1 MLVTVCTHRF
11 APRVGGRLGLIC
23 LKASRGAMNEKSFWD
38 RLTRIQKELPVL
50 LKEVP
55 HNRVRT
61 IKEAIDLLDY
71 LELLHDVFDDLWNS
85 LADNRA
91 RHLEDLA
98 RFPDEKPNCDLVAA
112 IVALNAAVTFLRY
125 CPKSA
130 IAGRR
135 PYSYLKISE
144 DLSRA
149 LSDLSEGGAPA
160 PMLRPLTIKGR
171 RPDVSLVLGL
181 KGILAGLME
190 RKQREGMTRQEAAR
204 WIADNTPP
212 KLAARISRK
221 PITARSVEE
230 WRDRFGGKHA
240 PQDTARKAYLVWS
253 QESSQL
259 TKKDFKRIT
268 EGLIEEFC

>member
-1 MLVTVCTHRF
+1 
-11 APRVGGRLGLIC
+11 
-23 LKASRGAMNEKSFWD
+23 MNEKSFWD

-55 HNRVRT
+55 HNRVGT

-71 LELLHDVFDDLWNS
+71 LELLHEVFDDLWNS

-135 PYSYLKISE
+135 PYSYLKILE

-160 PMLRPLTIKGR
+160 PMLRPLTIRGR
-171 RPDVSLVLGL
+171 RPDVSVVLGL
-181 KGILAGLME
+181 
-190 RKQREGMTRQEAAR
+190 
-204 WIADNTPP
+204 
-212 KLAARISRK
+212 
-221 PITARSVEE
+221 
-230 WRDRFGGKHA
+230 
-240 PQDTARKAYLVWS
+240 
-253 QESSQL
+253 
-259 TKKDFKRIT
+259 
-268 EGLIEEFC
+268 